1 LNGSLGVPETAA
13 VNIAAH
19 GQVLDFIAGWP
30 GPVRA
35 AISRR
40 FPSGIR
46 VEAKPRP
53 MNSPEPAF
61 AHGFNLGAHVGDAVG
76 RVVEHRS
83 LYARAIGSRPVW
95 LNQVHEKA
103 VLNLDHLTDEEMA
116 GLDQSIQSDHV
127 RGRATADA
135 CFTTQPGRACTI
147 MFADC
152 LAVLLAHSS
161 GQIVGAAHAGWRG
174 LAGGVL
180 GALLEEMKTNCPSG
194 SVENQW
200 RAWLGPCIGPAHFEV
215 GPEVVEAMTSA
226 GLPARA
232 TPGRGDRVHLN
243 LQDLAVEAL
252 HQAARRLEV
261 GVQVLGRDPRCTYSD
276 EGACF
281 SHRRDGRSGRMA
293 ASIWLSD
300 EAK

>member
-1 LNGSLGVPETAA
+1 MPKAAA
-13 VNIAAH
+13 VDTPSH
-19 GQVLDFIAGWP
+19 GQVVDFISGWP
-30 GPVRA
+30 NPVRA

-40 FPSGIR
+40 FPAGIQAGA
-46 VEAKPRP
+46 EPLL

-83 LYARAIGSRPVW
+83 FYARAIRSRPVW

-103 VLNLDHLTDEEMA
+103 VLNLDHLTDEEIV
-116 GLDQSIQSDHV
+116 GLDQSIQSDHA
-127 RGRATADA
+127 RQRATADA

-194 SVENQW
+194 SVGNQW
-200 RAWLGPCIGPAHFEV
+200 LAWLGPCIGPAYFEV
-215 GPEVVEAMTSA
+215 GPEVVEAMVSA
-226 GLPARA
+226 GLPART
-232 TPGRGDRVHLN
+232 TPGRGDRVYLN
-243 LQDLAVEAL
+243 LQDLAFEAL

-261 GVQVLGRDPRCTYSD
+261 GVEVLGRDPRCTYSD
-276 EGACF
+276 EVACF

-293 ASIWLSD
+293 ASIWVSD